1 MRNVTDIITAA
12 GGPEVIARHLPKKV
26 NKRTGEK
33 VDRTSAVYKWKK
45 LGIPERH
52 WPLLLKLSDELTID
66 DLFAANRKA
75 RGEKMPR
82 KRKAEAAR
90 AAA

>member
-1 MRNVTDIITAA
+1 METITDIIAAA
-12 GGPEVIARHLPKKV
+12 GGAEVIAAKLPKKV

-33 VDRTSAVYKWKK
+33 VDRASAVYKWKK

-52 WPLLLKLSDELTID
+52 WPLLLKLSDEITVD
-66 DLFAANRKA
+66 ALFAANRRA
-75 RGEKMPR
+75 RGEKIPR
-82 KRKAEAAR
+82 KRKPQSER